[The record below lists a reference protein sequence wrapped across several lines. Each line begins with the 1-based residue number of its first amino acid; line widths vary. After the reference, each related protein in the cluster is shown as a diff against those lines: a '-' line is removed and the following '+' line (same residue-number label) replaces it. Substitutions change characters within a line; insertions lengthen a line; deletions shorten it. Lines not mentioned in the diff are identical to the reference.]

1 MPQRQAEFTA
11 EKIVAFL
18 ASDLRESKGA
28 AVAFVRLKFSLKGT
42 PSCPAISFTS
52 SVWLL

>member
-18 ASDLRESKGA
+18 ASDLRESKGT
-28 AVAFVRLKFSLKGT
+28 AVVFVRLESSPKGA
-42 PSCPAISFTS
+42 PLCPAISFTS